1 MTGADTLEQLEM
13 VDLSNNIGRRS
24 SLKRMD
30 KVDDDNEE
38 IEVSQ
43 IKLEEEDDSVFEQAN
58 ARSSESEEEK
68 AIESSIEKTK
78 YKRRRWKDI

>member
-1 MTGADTLEQLEM
+1 MTGADTLEQLEA

-24 SLKRMD
+24 SLKRMA

-43 IKLEEEDDSVFEQAN
+43 IKLEDKDSVFDQAN
-58 ARSSESEEEK
+58 ASSSESEEEK
-68 AIESSIEKTK
+68 AIETSVEKSK
-78 YKRRRWKDI
+78 

>member
-43 IKLEEEDDSVFEQAN
+43 IKLEDKEDSVFEQTN
-58 ARSSESEEEK
+58 ARSSDSEEEK
-68 AIESSIEKTK
+68 AIETSAA
-78 YKRRRWKDI
+78 KRK

>member
-43 IKLEEEDDSVFEQAN
+43 IKLEEKDDSIFEQAN

-68 AIESSIEKTK
+68 AIETSIEKTK
-78 YKRRRWKDI
+78 YKRRR

>member
-43 IKLEEEDDSVFEQAN
+43 IKLEEQDDSVFEQAN
-58 ARSSESEEEK
+58 AKSSESEEEK
-68 AIESSIEKTK
+68 AIETSIEKTK
-78 YKRRRWKDI
+78 SKRRK

>member
-1 MTGADTLEQLEM
+1 MTGAETLEQLEA

-24 SLKRMD
+24 SLKRMA

-43 IKLEEEDDSVFEQAN
+43 IKLEDKDSVFDQAN
-58 ARSSESEEEK
+58 ASSSESEEEK
-68 AIESSIEKTK
+68 AIETSVEKSK
-78 YKRRRWKDI
+78 

>member
-30 KVDDDNEE
+30 KVDDENEE

-43 IKLEEEDDSVFEQAN
+43 IKLEENDDSVFEQAN
-58 ARSSESEEEK
+58 ARSSASEEEK
-68 AIESSIEKTK
+68 TIEKTK
-78 YKRRRWKDI
+78 YKRKR

>member
-1 MTGADTLEQLEM
+1 MTGAETLEQLEV

-24 SLKRMD
+24 SLKRMA

-43 IKLEEEDDSVFEQAN
+43 IKLEDKDDSVFEQAN
-58 ARSSESEEEK
+58 ASSSESEEER
-68 AIESSIEKTK
+68 AIEPSVEKSK
-78 YKRRRWKDI
+78 